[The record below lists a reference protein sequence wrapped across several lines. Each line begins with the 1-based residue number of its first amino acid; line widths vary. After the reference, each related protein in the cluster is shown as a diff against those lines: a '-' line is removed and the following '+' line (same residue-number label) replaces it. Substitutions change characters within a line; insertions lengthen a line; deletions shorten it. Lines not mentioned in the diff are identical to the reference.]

1 MNNKGSLTRALKGF
15 VDKDTNIKHRH
26 EKVRN
31 HADVCSLLLLWFCG
45 GPVQSVQYVLAERGE
60 QAVCHLTTQWGK
72 DKPL

>member
-1 MNNKGSLTRALKGF
+1 MVFG
-15 VDKDTNIKHRH
+15 KDTNIKHRH

-31 HADVCSLLLLWFCG
+31 HANVCSLLLLWFCG

-72 DKPL
+72 DEPL